1 MTTLRYVRRR
11 SQARLSLKKNHV
23 PPSIRTPPA
32 SRSPARV
39 CAQLSTRVCARSL
52 NRRCHLCSVPG
63 STGGVTAC
71 SRAYA
76 PQGLHPVPT
85 VVKEPWGS
93 PLHRRAAAAL
103 HAGSKHPIV
112 EVRGFEPLTYGLQ
125 SHRSSRLS
133 YTPGRTIRETNS
145 ITSKTGEADLPDFS
159 SFNKKQ
165 KREVGDG
172 THSRSCRPAL
182 GCSTRR

>member
-1 MTTLRYVRRR
+1 MHQN
-11 SQARLSLKKNHV
+11 SPSLSL
-23 PPSIRTPPA
+23 S
-32 SRSPARV
+32 ARV
-39 CAQLSTRVCARSL
+39 RAAVASTRVCARLVPPRTCARDTSGGVI
-52 NRRCHLCSVPG
+52 CSVLV

-85 VVKEPWGS
+85 AVKEPWGL
-93 PLHRRAAAAL
+93 PLHRRAAAAK

-133 YTPGRTIRETNS
+133 YTPGQRIRETDFP
-145 ITSKTGEADLPDFS
+145 TSKTGEAALPDFL
-159 SFNKKQ
+159 SFSK
-165 KREVGDG
+165 
-172 THSRSCRPAL
+172 T
-182 GCSTRR
+182 CSETS

>member
-1 MTTLRYVRRR
+1 MHFAHHDNAPIRSSAVSGATFSQKKTTSRH
-11 SQARLSLKKNHV
+11 LSEL
-23 PPSIRTPPA
+23 PRP
-32 SRSPARV
+32 RSPARV
-39 CAQLSTRVCARSL
+39 RARSL

-85 VVKEPWGS
+85 AVKEPWGP
-93 PLHRRAAAAL
+93 PLHRRAAAAK